1 MQAKDRE
8 LREKQTM
15 RDELTRKE
23 RELAETQQ
31 QQLRQKVNSDNCRMY
46 HVL

>member
-1 MQAKDRE
+1 VQAKDRE

-15 RDELTRKE
+15 RDELTVKE
-23 RELAETQQ
+23 RELAETQ
-31 QQLRQKVNSDNCRMY
+31 QQLRQKVNSDNCRMC

>member
-8 LREKQTM
+8 LREKATV
-15 RDELTRKE
+15 RDELTRRE
-23 RELAETQQ
+23 RELAGTQ
-31 QQLRQKVNSDNCRMY
+31 QQLRQKVNSDNCRMC